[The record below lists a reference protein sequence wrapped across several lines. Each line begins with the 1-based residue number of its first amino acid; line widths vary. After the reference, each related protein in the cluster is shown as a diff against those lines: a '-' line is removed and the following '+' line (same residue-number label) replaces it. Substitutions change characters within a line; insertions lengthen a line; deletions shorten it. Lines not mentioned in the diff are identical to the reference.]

1 MPASVFADTIYLKS
15 GTKVEGKIVEKTDT
29 TIKVNFQ
36 GVTLTYDKDE
46 ISRISEAPQAVV
58 AKTSPAVRQGNASAS
73 TLSLGS
79 SSQSAT
85 CFLWEIKSSAG
96 SNVYLLGSI
105 HAAKPG
111 WYPLPQKI
119 EDAFRAADTLV
130 VEADITDAG
139 KLSHMQMLTL
149 STSVYQAG
157 DTFKNH
163 VSAESYA
170 LVKTRCAALG
180 LDISQFEIF
189 KPWFVAMTLSA
200 IELKLRGFDTE
211 AGIDIHFLK
220 KAKDKKIME
229 LESIDFQVTLFN
241 NFSDAHQDLFLVS
254 TLTDLD
260 NLEKR
265 EDALYASWVSGNAK
279 VMEQMAFKGLAEHPR
294 FLPIYEK
301 LFYERNLTMASKI
314 EGFLK
319 TQGTYFVVVG
329 SGHMLGDKGILRLLE
344 KKGYR
349 TKQL

>member
-1 MPASVFADTIYLKS
+1 
-15 GTKVEGKIVEKTDT
+15 
-29 TIKVNFQ
+29 
-36 GVTLTYDKDE
+36 
-46 ISRISEAPQAVV
+46 
-58 AKTSPAVRQGNASAS
+58 
-73 TLSLGS
+73 
-79 SSQSAT
+79 
-85 CFLWEIKSSAG
+85 
-96 SNVYLLGSI
+96 
-105 HAAKPG
+105 
-111 WYPLPQKI
+111 
-119 EDAFRAADTLV
+119 
-130 VEADITDAG
+130 
-139 KLSHMQMLTL
+139 MQMLTL
-149 STSVYQAG
+149 TASVYQAG

-265 EDALYASWVSGNAK
+265 VDALYASWVSGNAK
-279 VMEQMAFKGLAEHPR
+279 AMEQMAFKGLAEHPR